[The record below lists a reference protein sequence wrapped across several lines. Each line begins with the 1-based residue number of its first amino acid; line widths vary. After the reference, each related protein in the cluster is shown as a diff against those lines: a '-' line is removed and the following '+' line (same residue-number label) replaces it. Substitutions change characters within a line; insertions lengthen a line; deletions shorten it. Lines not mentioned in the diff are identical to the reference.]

1 MEKEK
6 IRKILRDV
14 LPYLIV
20 ILLVVIV
27 RIFIITPAVVDG
39 NSMLP
44 GLQDNN
50 IIILNKLDYKLNDI
64 NRFDVVIV
72 NYNGEKLVKRIIGLP
87 GEHVEYKDN
96 NLYVNGFIIS
106 EDFNHETTHD
116 FKLESIGYLS
126 IPGDKYFVVGDNR
139 NNSTDSRVLGL
150 IDRNDILGSV
160 SFRIFPVSKIGKIK

>member
-27 RIFIITPAVVDG
+27 RTFIITPAVVDG